1 MSKATMC
8 HRIELYLKAYLMYY
22 STLNKTGAIDIW
34 KALLIISPYVSV
46 AERGWEIFDKIIRD
60 KINIAY
66 LI

>member
-8 HRIELYLKAYLMYY
+8 YRIDLYLKAYLMYY

-34 KALLIISPYVSV
+34 KALLIIFPYVSV
-46 AERGWEIFDKIIRD
+46 AGRGWKIFGKIIRH